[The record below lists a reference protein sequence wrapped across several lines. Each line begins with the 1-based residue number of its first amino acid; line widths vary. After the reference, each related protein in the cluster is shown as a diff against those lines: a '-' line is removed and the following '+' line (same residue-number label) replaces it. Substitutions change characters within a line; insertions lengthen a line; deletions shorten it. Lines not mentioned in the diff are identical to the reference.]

1 MAIFLRILLGIAIAF
16 VGFLM
21 VLRTAF
27 FIEYVGTIYWAE
39 VKFGSGGT
47 NLFYKLL
54 GTLVMMLGFMV
65 ATNLWEALL
74 GATLGSLF
82 TR

>member
-1 MAIFLRILLGIAIAF
+1 MAIFLRILLGIGITL

-27 FIEYVGTIYWAE
+27 FIEYIGYIDWAE

-65 ATNLWEALL
+65 ATNLWDALL